1 MGGWVVGW
9 WNGGGGGWGAFTSC
23 STSVEYLCNTR
34 RGQYGSRG
42 GQGREGSN
50 AVKTSCLT
58 HPDLNWA
65 TRVKSAGRPVRP
77 LRVGVDMCT
86 VWWRRQ
92 HTCTKEG
99 PREEPR
105 WLAMHH
111 SPAFCCET
119 GRGRHASS
127 IPTPSSSMWERT
139 QGEAD
144 MSTAAFVGK
153 AGGLISCAHHE
164 QLSTGENGDRTVD
177 LWVLPPPQPSSR
189 RGSTSI

>member
-1 MGGWVVGW
+1 MVTCATTVTYERCPTHESYHTIQDMAWRTR
-9 WNGGGGGWGAFTSC
+9 GGGRLRDDIYVTLSRSRLRSGAFYARDAAAHQYSPLRAKHLQD
-23 STSVEYLCNTR
+23 EYVWVWLHSKKAYTR
-34 RGQYGSRG
+34 RGGV
-42 GQGREGSN
+42 GQ
-50 AVKTSCLT
+50 
-58 HPDLNWA
+58 
-65 TRVKSAGRPVRP
+65 
-77 LRVGVDMCT
+77 
-86 VWWRRQ
+86 Q

-119 GRGRHASS
+119 GRERHASS

-164 QLSTGENGDRTVD
+164 
-177 LWVLPPPQPSSR
+177 
-189 RGSTSI
+189 